1 MIKIAVAFAVIIAF
15 RFLVKWVMARRRAK
29 KEQQWQQQYEAHV
42 ARKQG
47 TADQEMVVPR
57 QPVRQQSTR
66 TLIERSWEFLA
77 RIADHVTKAFSPADK
92 KKLFQL
98 GNILAECEMVYR
110 HDPGLSQTQV
120 VPSSNVVAPGF
131 EKKAEKDGDSG
142 KQ

>member
-1 MIKIAVAFAVIIAF
+1 MIKIAVAFALIIVF

-47 TADQEMVVPR
+47 TAADQEIVVPR
-57 QPVRQQSTR
+57 QPVRQNAR
-66 TLIERSWEFLA
+66 TMIERSWDFLA
-77 RIADHVTKAFSPADK
+77 RIAEHVTNAFSPADK

-110 HDPGLSQTQV
+110 HDPGLSQAQV

-131 EKKAEKDGDSG
+131 EKKTEKDGDSG